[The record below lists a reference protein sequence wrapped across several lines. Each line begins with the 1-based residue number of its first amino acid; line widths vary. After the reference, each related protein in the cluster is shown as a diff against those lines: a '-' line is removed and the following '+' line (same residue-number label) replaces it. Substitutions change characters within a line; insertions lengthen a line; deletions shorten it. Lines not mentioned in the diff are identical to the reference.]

1 MAGTNREEGA
11 LKRWLSR
18 TGQLVLT
25 VAVTWFIVDRV
36 GLDLVGLGGL
46 GPETWLPDPLLFS
59 GASVLLLAAYFVSAG
74 LWGLIVRELGGPAL
88 PTVDAIRLF
97 MIANL
102 GRYLPGKVWQ
112 IAGLAALAKGRGVP
126 AMTATGAAVLGQGI
140 SLVAASAVGMGAFL
154 AGPEQFRRWGVLGAA
169 LVGGL
174 IVLVSVPPVFAR
186 LAGLWFR
193 LSRTEPQHGLASVH
207 GLRWLGLYVLN
218 WVMYALA
225 FWVLSLSLGLEAGLV
240 PVASAFAAA
249 YALGYVMIFAPAGLG
264 PREGFLI
271 IFLTPHFGATSS
283 GVIAVVARLWTTLVE
298 LVPAGLFWMR
308 HVASHRVTLPEG
320 SNGSGGG
327 GS

>member
-1 MAGTNREEGA
+1 VAGTVREEGL
-11 LKRWLSR
+11 LKTWLVR
-18 TGQLVLT
+18 AGQLVLT

-36 GLDLVGLGGL
+36 GLDLTALGNL
-46 GPETWLPDPLLFS
+46 GAEAWLPEPLLFAA
-59 GASVLLLAAYFVSAG
+59 ASALLMAAYFVSAS
-74 LWGLIVRELGGPAL
+74 LWGLIVRELGGPAI
-88 PTVDAIRLF
+88 PSGEAVRLF

-102 GRYLPGKVWQ
+102 GRYIPGKVWQ

-140 SLVAASAVGMGAFL
+140 SLVAASAVGMGAVL
-154 AGPEQFRRWGVLGAA
+154 AGPEEFRRWGIAGAL
-169 LVGGL
+169 LVGAL
-174 IVLVSVPPVFAR
+174 IVLISIPRVFER

-193 LSRTEPQHGLASVH
+193 LSRTESQQKLRSVH

-218 WVMYALA
+218 WVMYAVA
-225 FWVLSLSLGLEAGLV
+225 FWVLSRSLGLDGGLV

-249 YALGYVMIFAPAGLG
+249 YVLGYAMIFAPAGLG

-271 IFLTPHFGATSS
+271 IFLTPHMGATSS

-298 LVPAGLFWMR
+298 LIPAGLFWMR
-308 HVASHRVTLPEG
+308 YLAARRGTMPEG
-320 SNGSGGG
+320 TAEG